1 MAHGK
6 LGLGTE
12 GEMVVRMRVK
22 GSTSH
27 FLQWDFLHKCFFVC
41 SRSCYYTTQL
51 WGASGRRICV
61 SATRQWHSYRKTVAR
76 LVCSEMILQWIE
88 KVTVYYC
95 GLQVVPYLTCML
107 CWLHVS
113 RCSQKLK
120 KKEWQL
126 FPDWLPS
133 HRNMYVFLFYPICYI
148 CLYDFMMKKTAEQE
162 FVDNCLHFCYSF
174 TGNENMGRGWI
185 FYL

>member
-1 MAHGK
+1 
-6 LGLGTE
+6 
-12 GEMVVRMRVK
+12 MVVKMRVK

-27 FLQWDFLHKCFFVC
+27 VLQWYFLYKCFFVC
-41 SRSCYYTTQL
+41 GRSCYYTAQL

-61 SATRQWHSYRKTVAR
+61 SATRQRHLCRKTVAR
-76 LVCSEMILQWIE
+76 LVCSEMVLQWIE

-133 HRNMYVFLFYPICYI
+133 RRSMYVFLFFPICYI
-148 CLYDFMMKKTAEQE
+148 CLYDFMIKKTAEQE
-162 FVDNCLHFCYSF
+162 FVDNCLHFCYCSLGIK
-174 TGNENMGRGWI
+174 TWEDV